1 MVFQVM
7 EYYPS
12 LALIKAASFL
22 GIVVFVKRM
31 RKTLIGV
38 LVGALVCFQK
48 TAETLFDVI
57 CANVLTHQGK
67 GQ

>member
-1 MVFQVM
+1 M
-7 EYYPS
+7 EYYPN

-22 GIVVFVKRM
+22 GIVVFVKCT
-31 RKTLIGV
+31 RKALIGV

-57 CANVLTHQGK
+57 CAK
-67 GQ
+67 A